1 VGLINLFTDL
11 ANRRKVRDQA
21 RMCRIQ
27 GMTDAMR
34 DTTLAAVTSLAV
46 LTDHED
52 STEQYRRSWLDNS
65 LRTSLPGLDPATILL
80 LVQLAIMIYQALK
93 AVGFLDTDGLSA
105 VSPATMNVHI
115 GGLLWIGKAWDLVPQ
130 SHLPGLL

>member
-1 VGLINLFTDL
+1 MGLIDLITDL
-11 ANRRKVRDQA
+11 NNRRMVRSQA
-21 RMCRIQ
+21 RQCRLH

-34 DTTLAAVTSLAV
+34 DVTLAAVASLAR

-52 STEQYRRSWLDNS
+52 ATEQYRRSWLDNR

-93 AVGFLDTDGLSA
+93 AIGYLDSDGLSA
-105 VSPATMNVHI
+105 VSPATIVEHF
-115 GGLLWIGKAWDLVPQ
+115 GGL
-130 SHLPGLL
+130 

>member
-1 VGLINLFTDL
+1 MGLINLFTDL
-11 ANRRKVRDQA
+11 QSRRKVRDQA
-21 RMCRIQ
+21 RLCRIQ
-27 GMTDAMR
+27 GVTDAMR

-52 STEQYRRSWLDNS
+52 ATEQYRRSWLDNS

-80 LVQLAIMIYQALK
+80 LVQLAIMIYQALQ

-105 VSPATMNVHI
+105 VSPATINEHF
-115 GGLLWIGKAWDLVPQ
+115 GGL
-130 SHLPGLL
+130 

>member
-1 VGLINLFTDL
+1 MGLINLFTDL

-21 RMCRIQ
+21 RQCRLQ

-52 STEQYRRSWLDNS
+52 ATEQYRRSWLDSS

-80 LVQLAIMIYQALK
+80 LVQLAIMIYQALQ
-93 AVGFLDTDGLSA
+93 AVGFLDANGLSA
-105 VSPATMNVHI
+105 VSPATINEHF
-115 GGLLWIGKAWDLVPQ
+115 GGL
-130 SHLPGLL
+130 

>member
-1 VGLINLFTDL
+1 MGGKPSPVVSARFAVGLINLFTDL
-11 ANRRKVRDQA
+11 QNRRKVRDQS
-21 RMCRIQ
+21 RLCRIQ

-52 STEQYRRSWLDNS
+52 ASEQYRRSWLDNS

-80 LVQLAIMIYQALK
+80 LVQLAIMIYQALQ
-93 AVGFLDTDGLSA
+93 AVGFLDADGLSA
-105 VSPATMNVHI
+105 VSPATINEHF
-115 GGLLWIGKAWDLVPQ
+115 GGL
-130 SHLPGLL
+130 